1 MGIFNFSFFGSGE
14 HRVFN
19 YRPRY
24 YDPEKE
30 ALKEKFGEVDGSKD
44 KQSYTPGMYVRG
56 SLRNGHY
63 QKTRGASKV
72 QKILGF
78 VSLILAFVVIYLI
91 AKYYPLMFVR

>member
-14 HRVFN
+14 YRVFN

-30 ALKEKFGEVDGSKD
+30 ALKQKFGDVDGSND
-44 KQSYTPGMYVRG
+44 KKSYTPGMYIKG
-56 SLRNGHY
+56 SLRNGRY
-63 QKTRGASKV
+63 QKTRGANKV

-91 AKYYPLMFVR
+91 AKYYSLLFL

>member
-14 HRVFN
+14 YRVFN

-30 ALKEKFGEVDGSKD
+30 ALKQKFGDVDGSNEK
-44 KQSYTPGMYVRG
+44 KAYTPGMYIKG
-56 SLRNGHY
+56 SLRNGRY
-63 QKTRGASKV
+63 QKTRGANKI

-91 AKYYPLMFVR
+91 AKYYPLLFV